1 MERLMES
8 VYLETKT
15 KMENDLALAIYIS
28 LNYGKDLFKQE
39 KRDKAIALF
48 KECLR
53 LSQKLGQPKLI
64 YCCIASLGGAYLRSG
79 DYLNAIA
86 CYERT
91 LQAMVENYGDESAE
105 VLLTL
110 KVLADLSRVIG
121 DYAKADAY
129 MANHSVV
136 AKRLGIELT
145 EAESKP
151 WLNYTGQSAEEC
163 MTSIAEAEQM
173 LETAKKTQDKK
184 LEAYA
189 YILMGNSYR
198 LLREFRKSITYCQKY
213 LEMCDKAGDLD
224 GKTCAYGSL
233 GTSHR
238 HLGEIKKAIEYY
250 EKEREITEVTGD
262 KRRDGHAYNNLGTCY
277 MDVGDYKKAVLYF
290 KYSLNIFLAAGMRK
304 EVGAHTVT

>member
-1 MERLMES
+1 
-8 VYLETKT
+8 
-15 KMENDLALAIYIS
+15 MENELALAIYIS
-28 LNYGKDLFKQE
+28 LNYGGDLLKQE

-53 LSQKLGQPKLI
+53 LSQKLGRPKLI
-64 YCCIASLGGAYLRSG
+64 NCCIVSLGEAYLRSS

-86 CYERT
+86 CFERA
-91 LQAMVENYGDESAE
+91 LQVMVENYGDESCE
-105 VLLTL
+105 VLMML
-110 KVLADLSRVIG
+110 KDLADLYRVIG

-136 AKRLGIELT
+136 AKRLGIEFT
-145 EAESKP
+145 EAGSKP
-151 WLNYTGQSAEEC
+151 RLNYIGQSAEEC

-198 LLREFRKSITYCQKY
+198 LLREFPKSITYCQKY

-224 GKTCAYGSL
+224 GKTCAYGGL
-233 GTSHR
+233 GASHR
-238 HLGEIKKAIEYY
+238 HLGEIKKAIEYF

-262 KRRDGHAYNNLGTCY
+262 KLKEGDACNSLGTCY
-277 MDVGDYKKAVLYF
+277 LDVGDYKKALLYF
-290 KYSLNIFLAAGMRK
+290 KYSLNIFLATGRRK
-304 EVGAHTVT
+304 EVGESYTLT